1 CALPERCL
9 RKVLLP
15 KQLPAGNGSP
25 VGAEQLGQFA
35 DATRRRS
42 LPHGAY
48 QHDHRKEIDLAA
60 EETHR
65 RRCHAFTATVARAAE
80 TETVVVVFGKILG
93 TARLAGIIGAMQAA
107 PTRAGLLPR
116 TLGKILVDGKKKQPK
131 RGTAGQFM
139 VHEGVLHG
147 PGKPF
152 GVHPSGT
159 S

>member
-1 CALPERCL
+1 MSPCLAGIVAPEERFQKGPWQKDEVGCCGQTTACALPERCL

-80 TETVVVVFGKILG
+80 TETVVVVFGKIL
-93 TARLAGIIGAMQAA
+93 
-107 PTRAGLLPR
+107 
-116 TLGKILVDGKKKQPK
+116 
-131 RGTAGQFM
+131 
-139 VHEGVLHG
+139 
-147 PGKPF
+147 
-152 GVHPSGT
+152 
-159 S
+159 